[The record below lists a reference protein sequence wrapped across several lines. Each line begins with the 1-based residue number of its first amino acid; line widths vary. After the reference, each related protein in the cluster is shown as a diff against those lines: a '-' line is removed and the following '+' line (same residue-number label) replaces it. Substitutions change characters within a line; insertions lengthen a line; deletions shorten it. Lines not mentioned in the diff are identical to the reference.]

1 MNVSVWLDGEMKEFS
16 TLLQQFK
23 RKQMKNRSEERRVG
37 KECL

>member
-23 RKQMKNRSEERRVG
+23 RKQMKNVPIWMA
-37 KECL
+37 L